1 MVKQTFEFDDFLVA
15 TGIVLFFLG
24 FAVSLGWLV
33 LRSPW
38 RDGLK
43 KLCHGTSDLIML
55 LSLLFSLMIGFLAS
69 EIENRNDKAASA
81 VGAEGNALQSLA
93 SILRASA
100 PAASRLRQP
109 AADHLGEVLKTEF
122 SGGRQAIA
130 TSTASVKLADLFD
143 EAIAFSAA
151 HGETGATPSLILEQV
166 VKASEARAQR
176 LALMR
181 SDVNEL
187 KWVPVCFLL
196 LALHASIVMVY
207 SNEPRKMMVVLL
219 FVSVAGG
226 VTVGAAALQEDPF
239 TPPRMVSVQPLEMAL
254 FSLPQVP
261 RSPKSEQTP

>member
-1 MVKQTFEFDDFLVA
+1 LVKKIFEFDDFLVA

-109 AADHLGEVLKTEF
+109 AADYLGEVLKTEF
-122 SGGRQAIA
+122 SGVRQAIA
-130 TSTASVKLADLFD
+130 ASTASVKLADLFD

-151 HGETGATPSLILEQV
+151 HGEAGATPSLILEQV

-176 LALMR
+176 LALMQ
-181 SDVNEL
+181 SGVNEL
-187 KWVPVCFLL
+187 KWWLVCFLL
-196 LALHASIVMVY
+196 LALQVSIVLV
-207 SNEPRKMMVVLL
+207 NFEQPRKMLIVLAL
-219 FVSVAGG
+219 VSLAGS
-226 VTVGAAALQEDPF
+226 VTVAAAALQEDPF
-239 TPPRMVSVQPLEMAL
+239 TPPRMVSVSPLEL
-254 FSLPQVP
+254 VLTSLAPVP
-261 RSPKSEQTP
+261 VPK